1 MSARYLIR
9 LDDIAPNMHWAHFER
24 LTQSF
29 ATYRIR
35 PLLGVIP
42 DNCDPQLLA
51 FPACAGDFWNQ
62 MRKYQSLG
70 WEIAQHGFQ
79 HLYVTHDRGLMGING
94 LSEFAGLPFD
104 EQLDK
109 LRLGQQILQEHG
121 LRFETFMAPSHSFDE
136 LTLRALSELR
146 FTTVT
151 DGFAPQ
157 PYRDAGL
164 TFIPQLFELP
174 RPLPFGTHTFCLH
187 LNVMNEAQVQRVER
201 FIAEHHAQFITFPEA
216 RDLATSATWNR
227 IAGQL
232 TAATLRPIRTWK
244 RRRRLAA

>member
-9 LDDIAPNMHWAHFER
+9 LDDIAPNMHWEHFER
-24 LTQSF
+24 LVESF
-29 ATYRIR
+29 GTYRIR

-42 DNCDPQLLA
+42 DNCDPQLLP
-51 FPACAGDFWNQ
+51 FPAYDGDFWKQ

-70 WEIAQHGFQ
+70 WEISQHGYQ
-79 HLYVTHDRGLMGING
+79 HLYVSRERGLMGING

-109 LRLGQQILQEHG
+109 LRRGQEILREHG

-136 LTLRALSELR
+136 LTLRALSELG
-146 FTTVT
+146 FTTIT

-157 PYRDAGL
+157 PYRNAGL

-187 LNVMNEAQVQRVER
+187 LNVMNEPQIQQVER
-201 FIAEHHAQFITFPEA
+201 FIAEHYKQFITFPEA
-216 RDLATSATWNR
+216 RELATSAIWNR

-244 RRRRLAA
+244 RRHRLAA